1 MPVPGPVKT
10 PVFMHSAKALSQELL
25 SNFLAAL
32 ARLIPSLHACAPVE
46 HDVGCRWAEA
56 AEGTRSIAAAMSSL
70 YIAMGRSFQG
80 CHKVKL
86 ILVLREMLRVHCRQP
101 QPLRTPA
108 CAFRRTHIV
117 RLGQFATATQAM
129 RISE

>member
-1 MPVPGPVKT
+1 
-10 PVFMHSAKALSQELL
+10 
-25 SNFLAAL
+25 
-32 ARLIPSLHACAPVE
+32 
-46 HDVGCRWAEA
+46 VGCRWAEA

-101 QPLRTPA
+101 QPLRTSA

-117 RLGQFATATQAM
+117 RLGQLPPRKQ
-129 RISE
+129 